1 MGLPITRRVIV
12 AMGGN
17 LSVKSQVGVG
27 TEFVVR
33 VPSAAPSN
41 AALSNAALLEAAG

>member
-1 MGLPITRRVIV
+1 VIV

-17 LSVKSQVGVG
+17 LSVRSQVGVG

-33 VPSAAPSN
+33 VPST
-41 AALSNAALLEAAG
+41 ALSNAALLEAAG